1 MFIGRTKELE
11 KLNAL
16 SKSGKFECAVIY
28 GRRRVGKTTLI
39 REFIKDKDA
48 IFFTALEMGERENL
62 ENISRSI
69 VDFQF
74 QGMEAPVFKSF
85 QAALDAVYNI
95 AKEKRIILVIDEY
108 PYLAESYKS
117 FSSLLQQYID
127 NKYKSSKLF
136 LILCGSSMS
145 FMENQVLG
153 YKSPLYGR
161 RTAQLKLDPFD
172 FFETKGYYKNFDI
185 YDLVTIYGITG
196 GVPQYMEQID
206 DTLSV
211 EDNIN
216 RCFLEPSAYLFEE
229 PTNLLK
235 QEVREPANYN
245 AIVKAIAQG
254 SSKLSEIASKTGL
267 ETSAATA
274 YLKNLIALG
283 IVKKETPV
291 NMKPGKKTIYTI
303 QDSMFRF
310 WYKFVPDN
318 VALIQNGLVNRAYS
332 KIEEQ
337 LSAFVGK
344 VFEDVCLQY
353 MWRENA
359 KGNLPV
365 CFKDIGRWWGNDPL
379 SKSESEI
386 DILAFGDNS
395 DAIFGEC
402 KWTNDLVGQS
412 VLETIIEKSRHFSY
426 ENKHYYIFAKTGFTT
441 GCLKMAAG
449 KNNVR
454 LICFEDM
461 VCF

>member
-1 MFIGRTKELE
+1 
-11 KLNAL
+11 
-16 SKSGKFECAVIY
+16 
-28 GRRRVGKTTLI
+28 
-39 REFIKDKDA
+39 
-48 IFFTALEMGERENL
+48 
-62 ENISRSI
+62 
-69 VDFQF
+69 
-74 QGMEAPVFKSF
+74 MEAPVFQSF
-85 QAALDAVYNI
+85 QAALDAVYNL

-127 NKYKSSKLF
+127 SKYKNSKLF

-161 RTAQLKLDPFD
+161 RTAQFKINPFD
-172 FFETKGYYKNFDI
+172 FFETKEYYKNFDS

-206 DTLSV
+206 DTLAV
-211 EDNIN
+211 EDNIKG
-216 RCFLEPSAYLFEE
+216 CFLEPSAYLFEE

-245 AIVKAIAQG
+245 AITKAIAQG
-254 SSKLSEIASKTGL
+254 STKLSEIALKTGL

-274 YLKNLIALG
+274 YLKNLMALG

-291 NMKPGKKTIYTI
+291 NMKPGKKTIYSI

-310 WYKFVPDN
+310 WYKYVPDN
-318 VALIQNGLVNRAYS
+318 IALIQNGLTDRAYS

-337 LSAFVGK
+337 LSAFAGGI
-344 VFEDVCLQY
+344 FEDICIQY
-353 MWRENA
+353 MWRTNA

-365 CFKDIGRWWGNDPL
+365 RFTDIGRWWGNDPL
-379 SKSESEI
+379 TQSESEI
-386 DILAFGDNS
+386 DVLAYSGNNE
-395 DAIFGEC
+395 AIFGEC
-402 KWTNDLVGQS
+402 KWTNDLVGQN

-426 ENKHYYIFAKTGFTT
+426 ENKYYYIFAKSGFTT
-441 GCLKMAAG
+441 GCLKLAAE
-449 KNNVR
+449 KSNVQ
-454 LICFEDM
+454 LICFKDM
-461 VCF
+461 E